1 MAAKLGLNVEF
12 IAGDWRHGADPQA
25 IEKRLRADADKRI
38 KAVCVVHNETSTGV
52 TSRIAEVRRAIDAAQ
67 HPALFM
73 VDTISS
79 LASMDYRHDE
89 WGVDVT
95 VAGSQKGLMLPP
107 GLSFN
112 CISPKALTASKAAR
126 LPRSYWAWDEMT
138 ANGKNGYFPYT
149 PATNLLYG
157 LAEALKMLDEEG
169 LDAVFARHQR
179 HAEAAR
185 RAVRAW
191 GLEVYALDPRE
202 YSASLTGVLMPAG
215 HDADRLRKVILDAF
229 ELSLGTGLTK
239 PVEIVVAA
247 GAGGASD
254 QMARMMQ
261 AAVQKNGLMKQPMVV
276 SLKGG
281 ASGAEALMY
290 MKSSAGDPNKV
301 LIAYSLI
308 YMLPL
313 SAKIPFNWRELS
325 PVSLIA
331 LDQFVLWDNTTLPH
345 ANVKDFIAAAKAAN
359 PPFKMGGTGSKRE
372 DHVLTVFIEKKTG
385 AKFAYLPYKSGG
397 EAATQ
402 LVGNHTQSNV
412 NNPSENL
419 EVWRAG
425 QVRAL
430 CVFDKERIGYKTK
443 VTDKQS
449 WNDIPTCKEE
459 GLDVQYLMLRAMFLP
474 GKVTPEQA
482 AFYVDLF
489 KKVTQ
494 TAEYKDY
501 MEKQALK
508 PIFLTGSDMLK
519 FLEEDDT
526 LNKNLMTEAGFVAN

>member
-1 MAAKLGLNVEF
+1 MTFAKWTTL
-12 IAGDWRHGADPQA
+12 
-25 IEKRLRADADKRI
+25 
-38 KAVCVVHNETSTGV
+38 
-52 TSRIAEVRRAIDAAQ
+52 
-67 HPALFM
+67 ALF
-73 VDTISS
+73 
-79 LASMDYRHDE
+79 
-89 WGVDVT
+89 
-95 VAGSQKGLMLPP
+95 
-107 GLSFN
+107 
-112 CISPKALTASKAAR
+112 ALTAAPAF
-126 LPRSYWAWDEMT
+126 AWE
-138 ANGKNGYFPYT
+138 P
-149 PATNLLYG
+149 
-157 LAEALKMLDEEG
+157 
-169 LDAVFARHQR
+169 
-179 HAEAAR
+179 
-185 RAVRAW
+185 
-191 GLEVYALDPRE
+191 
-202 YSASLTGVLMPAG
+202 S
-215 HDADRLRKVILDAF
+215 
-229 ELSLGTGLTK
+229 K

-261 AAVQKNGLMKQPMVV
+261 AAIQKNKLMKQPMVV

-290 MKSSAGDPNKV
+290 MKSGAGDPNRV

-308 YMLPL
+308 YMLPI
-313 SAKIPFNWRELS
+313 SAKIPFNWRELT
-325 PVSLIA
+325 PVAVVA

-345 ANVKDFIAAAKAAN
+345 ANVKDFIAAAKSAN
-359 PPFKMGGTGSKRE
+359 PPFKMGGTGSRRE
-372 DHVLTVFIEKKTG
+372 DQVLSVFVEKKTG

-402 LVGNHTQSNV
+402 LVGNHTQANV

-430 CVFDKERIGYKTK
+430 CVFDKERIQYRSK

-474 GKVTPEQA
+474 GKATAEQK

-489 KKVTQ
+489 RKISQ
-494 TAEYKDY
+494 TADSKEY

-508 PIFLTGSDMLK
+508 PIFLTGDAMNR
-519 FLEEDDT
+519 FLEEDDA
-526 LNKNLMTEAGFVAN
+526 LNKNLMIEAGFDK

>member
-1 MAAKLGLNVEF
+1 MVNAMRKACFVAGAVAGAAL
-12 IAGDWRHGADPQA
+12 IAP
-25 IEKRLRADADKRI
+25 
-38 KAVCVVHNETSTGV
+38 
-52 TSRIAEVRRAIDAAQ
+52 
-67 HPALFM
+67 PAL
-73 VDTISS
+73 
-79 LASMDYRHDE
+79 
-89 WGVDVT
+89 
-95 VAGSQKGLMLPP
+95 
-107 GLSFN
+107 
-112 CISPKALTASKAAR
+112 
-126 LPRSYWAWDEMT
+126 AWE
-138 ANGKNGYFPYT
+138 P
-149 PATNLLYG
+149 
-157 LAEALKMLDEEG
+157 
-169 LDAVFARHQR
+169 
-179 HAEAAR
+179 
-185 RAVRAW
+185 
-191 GLEVYALDPRE
+191 
-202 YSASLTGVLMPAG
+202 
-215 HDADRLRKVILDAF
+215 
-229 ELSLGTGLTK
+229 TK

-261 AAVQKNGLMKQPMVV
+261 SAVQKNNLMKQPMVV

-281 ASGAEALMY
+281 ASGGEALLY
-290 MKSSAGDPNKV
+290 MKSSEGDPNKV

-313 SAKIPFNWRELS
+313 SAKIPFNWRELT
-325 PVSLIA
+325 PVSVIA
-331 LDQFVLWDNTTLPH
+331 LDEFVLWDNTTLPYK
-345 ANVKDFIAAAKAAN
+345 NVTEFITAAKAAN

-372 DHVLTVFIEKKTG
+372 DHVLTVFVEQKTG

-412 NNPSENL
+412 NNPSENA

-430 CVFDKERIGYKTK
+430 CVFDKERIQYKAK

-474 GKVTPEQA
+474 GKVTPEQT

-489 KKVTQ
+489 RKVSQ

-508 PIFLTGSDMLK
+508 PIFLAGKDMPKL
-519 FLEEDDT
+519 LAEDDA
-526 LNKNLMTEAGFVAN
+526 LNKHLMTEAGLVAKRWTRRPKSSRR